1 MIITINR
8 RKISQVTGGNMET
21 ILIIIAGTLIS
32 MCFLFAFGLGFYLG
46 MKHKEN
52 ESKEELI
59 TVTNKNKRAINKY
72 KKFAEFNG

>member
-1 MIITINR
+1 M
-8 RKISQVTGGNMET
+8 KILSGKAFPITGGNMET

-32 MCFLFAFGLGFYLG
+32 MCFLFAFGLGFYFG
-46 MKHKEN
+46 MKRKES

-59 TVTNKNKRAINKY
+59 TVTDKNKRAISKY

>member
-1 MIITINR
+1 M
-8 RKISQVTGGNMET
+8 KILSGKAFPITGGNMET

-32 MCFLFAFGLGFYLG
+32 MCFLFAFGLGFYFG
-46 MKHKEN
+46 MKHKES

-59 TVTNKNKRAINKY
+59 TVTNKNKRAISKY